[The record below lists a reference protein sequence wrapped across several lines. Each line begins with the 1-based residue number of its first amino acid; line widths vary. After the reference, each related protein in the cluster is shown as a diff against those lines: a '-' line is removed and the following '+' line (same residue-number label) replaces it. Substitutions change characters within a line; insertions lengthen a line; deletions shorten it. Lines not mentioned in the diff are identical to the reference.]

1 MEYSG
6 YYGYPYCWGGAG
18 YWGGGMYPNLMMP
31 GYGGYGSPQAIRSEE
46 QGAYA
51 ASAPVDI
58 QKSRGVA
65 YLMITHDISIARA
78 FADRVAVMM
87 KGGRGDRSRRRGA
100 AHARA

>member
-1 MEYSG
+1 
-6 YYGYPYCWGGAG
+6 
-18 YWGGGMYPNLMMP
+18 MMP
-31 GYGGYGSPQAIRSEE
+31 GYGGHGSPQAIRSEE

-100 AHARA
+100 GTPAHEYTRRLIAAVPELD